1 MMKKYAVLPILLLVI
16 LVFSACSGK
25 PSTPTNDEIIFKTE
39 KTEYLQ
45 NTEKIN
51 LILENNTSKSIEY
64 GYHIWLEKKDENGDW
79 KYIEYKEGFGFVHS
93 FLLILESGKSDSFE
107 VTLSE
112 FDTDMEKGTY
122 RIGKNIDKVISE
134 TEKDE
139 NAYYA
144 EFVIT

>member
-1 MMKKYAVLPILLLVI
+1 MKKYAVLPILLLAI
-16 LVFSACSGK
+16 LVFSACAPKSD
-25 PSTPTNDEIIFKTE
+25 TPPNDEIIFKTE
-39 KTEYLQ
+39 KTEYSQ
-45 NTEKIN
+45 DAEKIT
-51 LILENNTSKSIEY
+51 LILENNTSNTIEY

-93 FLLILESGKSDSFE
+93 VLLILESGKSDSFE

-122 RIGKNIDKVISE
+122 RIGKNIDKVISDAP
-134 TEKDE
+134 KDE
-139 NAYYA
+139 NTYYA

>member
-1 MMKKYAVLPILLLVI
+1 MKKYSILPILLLAI
-16 LVFSACSGK
+16 LVFSACSAK
-25 PSTPTNDEIIFKTE
+25 PDAPDNGEIIFKTE
-39 KTEYLQ
+39 KTEYSQ
-45 NTEKIN
+45 DTEKIT

-79 KYIEYKEGFGFVHS
+79 KYIEYREGFGAVFS
-93 FLLILESGKSDSFE
+93 LGLTLESGKSDSFE

-122 RIGKNIDKVISE
+122 RLGKNITKVISGA
-134 TEKDE
+134 EKDE
-139 NAYYA
+139 DAYYA